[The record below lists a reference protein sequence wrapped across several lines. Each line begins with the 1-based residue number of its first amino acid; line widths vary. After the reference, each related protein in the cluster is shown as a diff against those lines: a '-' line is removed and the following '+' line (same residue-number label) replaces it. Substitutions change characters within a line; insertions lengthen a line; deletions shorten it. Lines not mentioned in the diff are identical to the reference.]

1 MNTPNVGYVEVK
13 YNGTWGMIC
22 MLYPDLTYPLAE
34 VICRQLQ
41 LGPPLKDSFLSKTC
55 PHSIQS
61 TNTTWLTV
69 INCQGFEA
77 SLHQCTLKV
86 LGRVDNIDC
95 GACRVCSVCLI
106 CQPQHANLTGI
117 SESPLSLKFWPSS
130 ESWENQGINILNQFK
145 VWQSKIFSSKLS
157 SPACIQLQKRAGKK
171 ELKDWTKVSFNLP
184 FLGHGNEAEYRQVT
198 AESCCD
204 IARIRGLKYFS
215 IFLFSFVFVL
225 HTVIYTAF
233 HHRSYS
239 NRCQH
244 PQGLSH
250 SNV

>member
-1 MNTPNVGYVEVK
+1 MLANGFHSRPTQYLFHESVIQLSFIGLDVRLFGMNTPNVGYVEVK

-117 SESPLSLKFWPSS
+117 SKSPLSLKF
-130 ESWENQGINILNQFK
+130 
-145 VWQSKIFSSKLS
+145 
-157 SPACIQLQKRAGKK
+157 
-171 ELKDWTKVSFNLP
+171 
-184 FLGHGNEAEYRQVT
+184 
-198 AESCCD
+198 
-204 IARIRGLKYFS
+204 
-215 IFLFSFVFVL
+215 
-225 HTVIYTAF
+225 
-233 HHRSYS
+233 
-239 NRCQH
+239 
-244 PQGLSH
+244 
-250 SNV
+250 